1 MAQAAT
7 EVLYQRRI
15 PLYPRSVKGTFRNIK
30 YGILMLAYSVYY
42 LLPWVRWERLNAPHQ
57 AVLFDI
63 PGRHFYIFGLLMEPQ
78 DVIWIGG
85 LLVIAAM
92 LLFFVTGIAG
102 RVFCGYFCF
111 QTLWTDVFILIERL
125 IQGERPVRIRLAQAP
140 WSGAKL
146 LTISAT
152 YGVWLLVALLT
163 GLTFT
168 LYWGNAPDLIVD
180 MVRGEAPFPAYATT
194 LFLTATTFVMAGLA
208 REQVCTYM
216 CPYARFQSAMFDR
229 DTLIVAYDERRGE
242 ERQRLTRGLKT
253 REERQTRGKGDCV
266 DCGYCV
272 QVCPTGIDIRNGL
285 QLQCIS
291 CALCIDACNTIMDS
305 LGWPHSLI
313 KYTSATAQ
321 EGTPARI
328 IKPKTIGYGVIL
340 IAAIAALSWSV
351 AHQLAYNAAV
361 EPIRQPLFVTLADG
375 RIQNTYEIKLNN
387 RTTRPLTLRISLEG
401 LPGAELNLGG
411 LEQVTL
417 DPQQR
422 LRVLARV
429 RLPLRAHQGQQHFN
443 FVITPVKGVK
453 ADPEYRPSVFY
464 LPE

>member
-1 MAQAAT
+1 MAQEAT
-7 EVLYQRRI
+7 EVLYQKRI

-30 YGILMLAYSVYY
+30 YGILLLAYSVYY
-42 LLPWVRWERLNAPHQ
+42 LLPWVRWERLNAPDQ

-63 PGRHFYIFGLLMEPQ
+63 PGRHFYIFGLTMEPQ

-85 LLVIAAM
+85 MLVIAAM

-111 QTLWTDVFILIERL
+111 QTLWTDVFILIEYL

-140 WSGAKL
+140 WSGEKL
-146 LTISAT
+146 LKIGAT
-152 YGVWLLVALLT
+152 YGAWLLVALLT

-180 MVRGEAPFPAYATT
+180 MVRGQAPFPAYATT
-194 LFLTATTFVMAGLA
+194 LFLTATTFTMAGLA

-229 DTLIVAYDERRGE
+229 DTLIIAYDERRGE
-242 ERQRLTRGLKT
+242 ERHRLARGLKT
-253 REERQTRGKGDCV
+253 REERQAQGMGDCV

-272 QVCPTGIDIRNGL
+272 QVCPTGIDIRHGL

-305 LGWPHSLI
+305 LGWPHGLI
-313 KYTSATAQ
+313 QYTSANAQ
-321 EGTPARI
+321 EGKATRF

-340 IAAIAALSWSV
+340 IAAIATLSWSV

-361 EPIRQPLFVTLADG
+361 EQIRQPLFVTLADG

-387 RTTRPLTLRISLEG
+387 RTTRPITLRLSLEG
-401 LPGAELNLGG
+401 LPGAELHLGG

-417 DPQQR
+417 NPQQR

-429 RLPLRAHQGQQHFN
+429 RLPPGAKGQQHFN
-443 FVITPVKGVK
+443 FVITPVEGVK
-453 ADPEYRPSVFY
+453 ASPEYRPSVFY